1 MYKIQAKHINYFSI
15 ALCVI
20 IVTFLLSGCNQKKI
34 ERFENKGFTD
44 FQNRLVNDVKNGKI
58 DGKIISKY
66 IKEKKLTKNDLNS
79 IISNI
84 ASSIKK

>member
-20 IVTFLLSGCNQKKI
+20 IVTLLLTGCNKKKV
-34 ERFENKGFTD
+34 ERFENKGLTD

-58 DGKIISKY
+58 NGKIISKY
-66 IKEKKLTKNDLNS
+66 IKDNKLTKNDLNG

-84 ASSIKK
+84 ASSVKK

>member
-20 IVTFLLSGCNQKKI
+20 IVTFLLSGCNNKKI
-34 ERFENKGFTD
+34 ERFKNNKFTD
-44 FQNRLVNDVKNGKI
+44 FQKRLVNDVKNGKI

-66 IKEKKLTKNDLNS
+66 IKEKKLTKKDLNS

-84 ASSIKK
+84 ASSVKK

>member
-1 MYKIQAKHINYFSI
+1 MYKIQAKYINYFSI

-20 IVTFLLSGCNQKKI
+20 IVTLLLTGCNKKKV
-34 ERFENKGFTD
+34 ERFENKGLTD
-44 FQNRLVNDVKNGKI
+44 FQNRLVNDVKNGKV

-84 ASSIKK
+84 ASSVKK

>member
-20 IVTFLLSGCNQKKI
+20 IVTFLLSGCNKKKI

-84 ASSIKK
+84 ASSVKK